1 MNVWRVDY
9 KLAQNNNLK
18 RLVFSLYQLGRLFL
32 LLKHLIYVGVHIVV
46 VVETFFSIWASS
58 SSYGNR
64 EPLYTHVYLILFFSV
79 IKNKG
84 DCYVSLKASEL
95 KCIFVFVCMS
105 ERKRWIYVWRA
116 YSHNFMQCKSYSKS
130 ITASDSKKPLC
141 FPCCMLQ
148 YKTNL
153 FYLLLTVAYL
163 WTTELTQVPFN
174 L

>member
-1 MNVWRVDY
+1 M
-9 KLAQNNNLK
+9 
-18 RLVFSLYQLGRLFL
+18 LVCILLLLLRPFSLY
-32 LLKHLIYVGVHIVV
+32 
-46 VVETFFSIWASS
+46 
-58 SSYGNR
+58 
-64 EPLYTHVYLILFFSV
+64 EPVLRRMEIENHYTHTCILYYFFSV

-95 KCIFVFVCMS
+95 KCMFVFVCMS